1 MEIQNATG
9 SEPVKTIPGCEEL
22 ILQPGESTLATEEL
36 VQRVEQLQQM
46 YAMYQR
52 KVILKDPRSPIED
65 TVKDSSEYEGSDEK
79 SPLKRNDARRSAV
92 KRPQSAKLLSTSRP
106 DSAKANQLQSSLKKT
121 STFLLDALL
130 SSQGCPGPSIQA
142 DALAASLQGQLECLF
157 RLSVFIWPVWLDKVV
172 NTSASKLHT
181 NSGVVL
187 EMSHQEVVHQLNSLC
202 QAQESGQNK
211 GVSQNDATV
220 HHMVNVCVKRCSEL
234 LRAHDFR
241 TTKQIL
247 QKIFQLS
254 RRMATTA
261 RNQLKLL
268 PLKLIAAMLHLGDG
282 NIRDAVFELRS
293 AIESIPVDHDS
304 VKPFISTDVA
314 ILYNHL
320 SYYYSL
326 LGSRAEACKYTKMGI
341 EIMAENRSTMARS
354 DMSSQ
359 YLSVDEI
366 SARHQYIDA
375 VFMINQVVA
384 EVSNEHADIQA
395 AKALCSDA
403 VVFLE
408 EVGISA
414 TSAAHLVTQLHP
426 LFENIQ
432 KVLDG
437 KHPAEGHLNFS
448 LSGPGSSL
456 LGDIK
461 QERDIQ
467 ENRIGAKG
475 KHRITTMS
483 ATTHKP
489 CGNTSSAKNSSAN
502 TKQSKF
508 DLSAS
513 FGIIRSQSQI
523 YSQKTPKT
531 KKEPPS
537 ASTRPSSG
545 VRPKTASPNVNRT
558 KNSKFKMLMLG
569 PALAKSNENHC
580 IPSLVESGGDKDV
593 RSNLPE
599 SLIRA
604 LFPTSYQSSKNFSIQ
619 TNASTVVTE
628 AQSPDIF
635 DAEMN
640 EDVNLS
646 HACKTLP
653 AQPSQIY
660 PSHRNKSDDV
670 TDKYHPTRTEHQST
684 KRNVPMRGSANQQR
698 IVDDDINSLRI
709 CCRLIK
715 SLAYSFDSLEDS
727 SQQHMKLAS
736 HCASKLTCEICYL
749 FKLEGKFPGGAR
761 ATTLLS
767 SGKRLSVD
775 LAQGG
780 IIATQ
785 MNRFLQNGVLMRPVV
800 ILDEDIFTETTD
812 DLDREILPV
821 KAEEC
826 SIMMGVVPGCSQFNK
841 VSGFMI
847 AIRSLPAASFDLEEQ
862 LICEVLCNCCS
873 QSLPLL

>member
-1 MEIQNATG
+1 MEIENATG
-9 SEPVKTIPGCEEL
+9 LEPVKTISDCKES
-22 ILQPGESTLATEEL
+22 ILQPGDSTLLTEKI

-46 YAMYQR
+46 YAMHQR
-52 KVILKDPRSPIED
+52 KVILKDLRSPIGD
-65 TVKDSSEYEGSDEK
+65 NIKDDSEYEGSDEK
-79 SPLKRNDARRSAV
+79 SPIKRSDMRRTAV
-92 KRPQSAKLLSTSRP
+92 KRPQSARLLSTSRP
-106 DSAKANQLQSSLKKT
+106 DSAKANTLQSSLKKA

-130 SSQGCPGPSIQA
+130 SSQGCPGQLIQA
-142 DALAASLQGQLECLF
+142 DALAASHQGQLECLF
-157 RLSVFIWPVWLDKVV
+157 RLSVFIWPVWLDNVV
-172 NTSASKLHT
+172 STTTSKLRT

-187 EMSHQEVVHQLNSLC
+187 EMSHQELVHQLNSLC

-211 GVSQNDATV
+211 SVGQNDATV

-261 RNQLKLL
+261 HNQLKLL
-268 PLKLIAAMLHLGDG
+268 PLKLIGAMLHVGDG

-293 AIESIPVDHDS
+293 AIESITVDHDS
-304 VKPFISTDVA
+304 AKLFMSTDVV

-359 YLSVDEI
+359 YLSVDQVA
-366 SARHQYIDA
+366 ARHQYIDA
-375 VFMINQVVA
+375 VLMINQVVA
-384 EVSNEHADIQA
+384 EVSNDHADIQA
-395 AKALCSDA
+395 AKALCGDA

-408 EVGISA
+408 EVRTSA
-414 TSAAHLVTQLHP
+414 TYAAHFATQLHP

-437 KHPAEGHLNFS
+437 KNPAEGHLNFS
-448 LSGPGSSL
+448 LLSPGSPL
-456 LGDIK
+456 LENFGNVK
-461 QERDIQ
+461 HVANIQ
-467 ENRIGAKG
+467 EHCTGAKG
-475 KHRITTMS
+475 NLRIKTMS
-483 ATTHKP
+483 ASTRKP
-489 CGNTSSAKNSSAN
+489 CGNTSSAKNLSAT
-502 TKQSKF
+502 TKQSKL
-508 DLSAS
+508 DMSAS
-513 FGIIRSQSQI
+513 FGIVRSQSQI
-523 YSQKTPKT
+523 YSQKTPKA
-531 KKEPPS
+531 KNEPPS
-537 ASTRPSSG
+537 STTRPSTG
-545 VRPKTASPNVNRT
+545 VRPKTASPKVNRT

-580 IPSLVESGGDKDV
+580 IPSLIESSGDKEE
-593 RSNLPE
+593 RSTLPE

-604 LFPTSYQSSKNFSIQ
+604 LFPTCYQSSKILSIH

-628 AQSPDIF
+628 AQSPEIF
-635 DAEMN
+635 DADVN
-640 EDVNLS
+640 EDVSFS
-646 HACKTLP
+646 HASKVLT
-653 AQPSQIY
+653 AHSSQMKLGR
-660 PSHRNKSDDV
+660 RNENN
-670 TDKYHPTRTEHQST
+670 HLTRTQHQST
-684 KRNVPMRGSANQQR
+684 QSNIHIQGHTNQHR
-698 IVDDDINSLRI
+698 IVDDINSLRI
-709 CCRLIK
+709 CCRLMK
-715 SLAYSFDSLEDS
+715 SLAFSFDSLEES
-727 SQQHMKLAS
+727 SQQHIRLVL

-749 FKLEGKFPGGAR
+749 FKLEGLFPGSAR

-767 SGKRLSVD
+767 SGKQVSVD
-775 LAQGG
+775 LGQGG

-812 DLDREILPV
+812 DFDREILPI

-826 SIMMGVVPGCSQFNK
+826 SIMMGVVPGYSQFNK
-841 VSGFMI
+841 VSGFMM
-847 AIRSLPAASFDLEEQ
+847 AIRPHPAASFDLEEQ
-862 LICEVLCNCCS
+862 LICELLCNCCS